1 MRGALALALSR
12 MSNWR
17 CHLAFIGRFYPQN
30 HSSLVQGAGL
40 AWESWHS
47 ARMRYALIFSFALLA
62 ACGQPA
68 SSSAETS
75 QVNPALVE
83 PPIEDV
89 EDLSGKKIV
98 YTSSHPFGAEVF
110 EASGKWSTDISMRGP
125 LYLYGSW
132 RQVGLNI
139 CVEIQEGSWK
149 HRIVGETVCREIQ
162 TRPEGLFIRPM
173 TEERDGMELQFTV
186 LPID

>member
-1 MRGALALALSR
+1 M
-12 MSNWR
+12 
-17 CHLAFIGRFYPQN
+17 
-30 HSSLVQGAGL
+30 QGAGL
-40 AWESWHS
+40 VWESWHS
-47 ARMRYALIFSFALLA
+47 ARMRYALIFSFALLS

-98 YTSSHPFGAEVF
+98 YLNSHPFGAEVF
-110 EASGKWSTDISMRGP
+110 EASGKWSTDISMRAP

-132 RQVGLNI
+132 RQDGLEI
-139 CVEIQEGSWK
+139 CVDVEKGSWDYK
-149 HRIVGETVCREIQ
+149 VVGETICREIQ
-162 TRPEGLFIRPM
+162 PCPEGLFIETITALGNNEP
-173 TEERDGMELQFTV
+173 LQFAV
-186 LPID
+186 KSID